1 MTNSYPQ
8 KVPEEQVEDCRDFL
22 RTGRC
27 KYGASCKFNH
37 PPNVQS
43 GGGMK
48 APIDPS
54 EPLFPIR
61 PKEPVC
67 QYYMK
72 HGTCKFGQSCKFHHP
87 PQSSMGSPNMMGANA
102 IFIPRQ
108 GNDGSSL
115 PQHIHLNAGGSEN
128 QPSTMMLQ
136 FLPQRPDEPDCI
148 YFLRNGTCKYGAT
161 CRYHH
166 PVNTYQERK
175 ATETKRRQQP
185 QQVVQL
191 ARHVSSD
198 GTVQYVKA
206 QQSLPHQGGRVV
218 STSNGGHVL
227 VTETPIHLLP
237 VANGGYAQMSFSSSD
252 NGNDCYQQ
260 QQGGSSAVMSGVSQD
275 HASSS
280 SLASLA
286 SSYETTNSSLEYI
299 SQAQGNWNR
308 QPKRSSSVGS
318 LNGFNEVQPNRQHGN
333 TRRFRASSF
342 GSVSSVSEPS
352 IGYHENVMGYNSGNV
367 QLPVHQEQGNGE
379 VEYDR
384 SFFAEYRAN
393 EATQQRQPEEQIRAM
408 KARGQT
414 SRQQSQSGDV
424 VDHGLSMMTSA
435 LLNMLDTPDD
445 ALHKIYPPNVSP
457 TASSN
462 RNNSPS
468 PPLTPKSG
476 NMQTLQGSTTYH
488 EQQTPHTGI
497 HRVRNNIPEARP
509 QLVYDTQSLSES
521 SSPEQYLSSS
531 QYFPAQPLSTLVHS
545 RSSKMLHNGEL
556 PSKSHLFSTSW
567 QDPSLSHVDQGAGSK
582 SLHHHESD
590 QPPTHQTNIGLYLS

>member
-1 MTNSYPQ
+1 MTNPYCQ
-8 KVPEEQVEDCRDFL
+8 KVPEEKVEDCRDFL

-37 PPNVQS
+37 PANVQS

-87 PQSSMGSPNMMGANA
+87 PQSAMGPNLMGANT
-102 IFIPRQ
+102 ILIPRQ
-108 GNDGSSL
+108 GNDGSTL
-115 PQHIHLNAGGSEN
+115 PQHVLLNPGGSEN
-128 QPSTMMLQ
+128 QSSTMMLQ

-166 PVNTYQERK
+166 PVNTYQQRK
-175 ATETKRRQQP
+175 ATESKRRQQP
-185 QQVVQL
+185 QQCVQL

-198 GTVQYVKA
+198 GTIHYVKA
-206 QQSLPHQGGRVV
+206 QQSLSQSGRVV
-218 STSNGGHVL
+218 STSNGRHVL

-237 VANGGYAQMSFSSSD
+237 VTNGGYTQMAGPSND
-252 NGNDCYQQ
+252 KGNDYYQQ
-260 QQGGSSAVMSGVSQD
+260 QKGGSSVIMTGVPQD

-280 SLASLA
+280 SSASIA
-286 SSYETTNSSLEYI
+286 SSYETASSSLEYI

-318 LNGFNEVQPNRQHGN
+318 LNAFNEVQPNRQHGN

-352 IGYHENVMGYNSGNV
+352 IGYHENIMGYNSGNLH
-367 QLPVHQEQGNGE
+367 LPVHQEQGVE
-379 VEYDR
+379 VDHDR
-384 SFFAEYRAN
+384 SLFAQYGADEGA
-393 EATQQRQPEEQIRAM
+393 QHRQPEEQVRTRHAQVQ
-408 KARGQT
+408 ASGQQ
-414 SRQQSQSGDV
+414 RQSGDV

-445 ALHKIYPPNVSP
+445 ALHKSYPPQVSP
-457 TASSN
+457 TASN
-462 RNNSPS
+462 RNISPS

-476 NMQTLQGSTTYH
+476 NMQILHGSKIYH
-488 EQQTPHTGI
+488 EHQPPHTEI
-497 HRVRNNIPEARP
+497 HRVRHDNPEARP
-509 QLVYDTQSLSES
+509 QLVYATQSPSEN
-521 SSPEQYLSSS
+521 SSPEQYLSPSGYVSAPSVSS
-531 QYFPAQPLSTLVHS
+531 VVYSRNNEIFHHS
-545 RSSKMLHNGEL
+545 EL
-556 PSKSHLFSTSW
+556 PSNSHEFSTDW
-567 QDPSLSHVDQGAGSK
+567 QDSSLNHVDQAAGSK
-582 SLHHHESD
+582 PIHHHESD
-590 QPPTHQTNIGLYLS
+590 QPSTHQANIGLYLS

>member
-1 MTNSYPQ
+1 MANPYPR
-8 KVPEEQVEDCRDFL
+8 KVPEDKIEDCRDYL

-72 HGTCKFGQSCKFHHP
+72 HGTCKFGQACKFHHP
-87 PQSSMGSPNMMGANA
+87 PQSSMGPSNLMGSST
-102 IFIPRQ
+102 ILMPRS

-115 PQHIHLNAGGSEN
+115 PQHVLLNPSGSDN
-128 QPSTMMLQ
+128 QASTMMLQ

-166 PVNTYQERK
+166 PVNTYQQRK

-185 QQVVQL
+185 QPVVQL

-206 QQSLPHQGGRVV
+206 QQSISQSGRVV
-218 STSNGGHVL
+218 STSNGRHVL

-237 VANGGYAQMSFSSSD
+237 VSNGGYTQVSVSSSD
-252 NGNDCYQQ
+252 NGNDYYQH
-260 QQGGSSAVMSGVSQD
+260 QQGGNSVVMSGVPQD
-275 HASSS
+275 HASTSS
-280 SLASLA
+280 SASIA
-286 SSYETTNSSLEYI
+286 SSYETANSSLEYV

-318 LNGFNEVQPNRQHGN
+318 LNAFNEVQPNRQHGN
-333 TRRFRASSF
+333 IRRFRASSF

-352 IGYHENVMGYNSGNV
+352 IGYHENTMGYNTGNL

-379 VEYDR
+379 GEQER
-384 SFFAEYRAN
+384 TFFGQYRAH
-393 EATQQRQPEEQIRAM
+393 ETTQPRQPEEHVRAMHPQGQAPGQQRQP
-408 KARGQT
+408 
-414 SRQQSQSGDV
+414 GDV

-435 LLNMLDTPDD
+435 LLNMLDTPDEG
-445 ALHKIYPPNVSP
+445 LHQNYPQHISP
-457 TASSN
+457 TASN
-462 RNNSPS
+462 RNTSPS
-468 PPLTPKSG
+468 PPVTPKSG
-476 NMQTLQGSTTYH
+476 NMQPWHGSNTYH
-488 EQQTPHTGI
+488 DHQLQHNEV
-497 HRVRNNIPEARP
+497 HRVTNNNPEAKP
-509 QLVYDTQSLSES
+509 QLVYATESLSEN
-521 SSPEQYLSSS
+521 SSPEEYLNPSEYLSSPS
-531 QYFPAQPLSTLVHS
+531 ASNLVYS
-545 RSSKMLHNGEL
+545 RSNDMLQHGEL
-556 PSKSHLFSTSW
+556 SSNDQFATGWQESSSSHI
-567 QDPSLSHVDQGAGSK
+567 DQGAVTK
-582 SLHHHESD
+582 SIPRHESD
-590 QPPTHQTNIGLYLS
+590 QAPAHQANIGLYLP